1 MTIVIAGPHGVG
13 KTTVG
18 TALAARLGCPFHEEL
33 GYLLARTCRPAGCT
47 AEAAQEG
54 LDRAIFEAELA
65 RDEAWNPTQA
75 RVVETWHV
83 GNLAY
88 ARERSPSVAAEYL
101 PRVCAA
107 VARLRPVLLVLDAA
121 DSVLRARQHEPGAS
135 AFFAAVGRSCAPIGR
150 ELGLR
155 SVVPVFTDVLSED
168 QAVTRLLHTLETIR

>member
-13 KTTVG
+13 KTTIG
-18 TALAARLGCPFHEEL
+18 SALAARLGCPFHEEL
-33 GYLLARTCRPAGCT
+33 GYLLARACRPPGCT

-65 RDEAWNPTQA
+65 RDEAWDPA
-75 RVVETWHV
+75 RRRVVETWHV

-88 ARERSPSVAAEYL
+88 ARGRSPAVAAEYL

-121 DSVLRARQHEPGAS
+121 DSVLRTRQHEPGAS
-135 AFFAAVGRSCAPIGR
+135 AFFAAVGRSCTPIGR
-150 ELGLR
+150 ELGVRAGSPLH
-155 SVVPVFTDVLSED
+155 TDHLSESEVVD
-168 QAVTRLLHTLETIR
+168 RLLRTLETIR